1 MGKINGGRVLLGGLV
16 AGVVL
21 NIGEFIFNGLL
32 YAEKMKE
39 FNAQFN
45 LPQVT
50 DAFVAKAVALT
61 FVAGFVVIFIYAA
74 IRPRFGAGA
83 MTAVIAGLILWFGYY
98 FYAGLLIASAGLSPM
113 DVTLIGLFWG
123 LVELPLATVVGAW
136 FYKE

>member
-1 MGKINGGRVLLGGLV
+1 MDKINVGRVLLGGSV

-21 NIGEFIFNGLL
+21 NIGEFIFNGVI

-39 FNAQFN
+39 FNAQFS

-50 DAFVAKAVALT
+50 DAFIAKAVCLT
-61 FVAGFVVIFIYAA
+61 FVAGIVAVFTYAA

-83 MTAVIAGLILWFGYY
+83 KTAIIAGLIIWFGYY

-113 DVTLIGLFWG
+113 DVTLVGLIWG
-123 LVELPLATVVGAW
+123 LVELPLGTAIGAW